1 MTQRVVLSTRHISML
16 AWLQRHHPDLVV
28 SAEYLPNVR
37 PFQLDPDTTL
47 IGSWPTHLLT
57 RSGQYLT
64 IEFEQRPSTSELTPE
79 QMDQL
84 GAHLVRYTLLDDNQL
99 SALVQAAMKQAAKD
113 STPDECLAFGLD
125 IVDALRRMK

>member
-1 MTQRVVLSTRHISML
+1 MTQRVVLSTRHISVL
-16 AWLQRHHPDLVV
+16 TWLQRHHPDLVAG
-28 SAEYLPNVR
+28 AEYLPNVR
-37 PFQLDPDTTL
+37 SFQLDPDTTL